1 MSKEI
6 KVTLTAEFAAAVTAY
21 QEAHGIPSLPKA
33 IAQLA
38 SIGLEAVTG
47 EPAPTAVGK
56 KGGWRGNKKSLEN
69 LVHYVDKLTNY
80 GQDDPSE

>member
-6 KVTLTAEFAAAVTAY
+6 KVTLTAEFAAAVKAY
-21 QEAHGIPSLPKA
+21 QEANGIPSLPKA

-38 SIGLEAVTG
+38 AIGYEVETG
-47 EPAPTAVGK
+47 EPAPIAVGK

-69 LVHYVDKLTNY
+69 LVHYVDKITNY
-80 GQDDPSE
+80 GQDDPTE